1 MLALLPSALAFRIT
15 GAELHEILGL
25 ATVAAFALHNILNRA
40 WYRSLGRGRYNADRS
55 AGTAVVAAIAA
66 CAAACAVSGVAL
78 SGFVFGLSD
87 RFGGLGIRA
96 VHTTSAYWTFVLCGV
111 HVGLRAGF
119 LRFLPK
125 IASAAVFCAG
135 AYFFVSRGMPE
146 NFSRGR
152 LSIFTKCHLPP
163 ISARRRRFFSPR
175 RSARAPCGNS
185 CGGGDFQG
193 AKKCGLQRQTALGS
207 GIAALSFWV

>member
-119 LRFLPK
+119 LRGRVFFRLARNARKTFRGGVFRFLRNAICRLFLPD
-125 IASAAVFCAG
+125 
-135 AYFFVSRGMPE
+135 
-146 NFSRGR
+146 
-152 LSIFTKCHLPP
+152 
-163 ISARRRRFFSPR
+163 
-175 RSARAPCGNS
+175 
-185 CGGGDFQG
+185 GGDSFRRG
-193 AKKCGLQRQTALGS
+193 VRRARPAETLAAEVIFHDAKMRLAWQTALGS
-207 GIAALSFWV
+207 GIAALSFGV

>member
-78 SGFVFGLSD
+78 SGFP
-87 RFGGLGIRA
+87 
-96 VHTTSAYWTFVLCGV
+96 T
-111 HVGLRAGF
+111 
-119 LRFLPK
+119 
-125 IASAAVFCAG
+125 ASAGLESAPFIQLPRIGLLFCAASTSG
-135 AYFFVSRGMPE
+135 SERAFCASSRRLPPPPFSARARIFSSRAE
-146 NFSRGR
+146 CPKNFSRGR

-185 CGGGDFQG
+185 CGGGDFSRRKNAACMANRIRVG
-193 AKKCGLQRQTALGS
+193 DSRAIFRGSRQE
-207 GIAALSFWV
+207 

>member
-1 MLALLPSALAFRIT
+1 MKNSNTLRTWVDASMLALLPSALAFRIT

-25 ATVAAFALHNILNRA
+25 ATVAAFALHNVLNRA

-55 AGTAVVAAIAA
+55 AGVAVVAAIAA

-87 RFGGLGIRA
+87 RFGGLGVRA
-96 VHTTSAYWTFVLCGV
+96 VHTSSAYWTFVLCGV

-119 LRFLPK
+119 LRFVPK
-125 IASAAVFCAG
+125 IASAAVFCSG

-146 NFSRGR
+146 KLFAGASFDFYEMPFAAYFCQTAAILFAAAFGARALR
-152 LSIFTKCHLPP
+152 KLL
-163 ISARRRRFFSPR
+163 RRR
-175 RSARAPCGNS
+175 
-185 CGGGDFQG
+185 
-193 AKKCGLQRQTALGS
+193 
-207 GIAALSFWV
+207 

>member
-25 ATVAAFALHNILNRA
+25 AAVAAFALHNVLNRA

-66 CAAACAVSGVAL
+66 CALLCAVSGVAL

-87 RFGGLGIRA
+87 CFGGLGIRA

-119 LRFLPK
+119 LRFVPK
-125 IASAAVFCAG
+125 LAAAAVFCSG

-146 NFSRGR
+146 KLFAGASFDFYEMPFAAYFCQTAAILFAAAFGARALR
-152 LSIFTKCHLPP
+152 KLL
-163 ISARRRRFFSPR
+163 RRR
-175 RSARAPCGNS
+175 
-185 CGGGDFQG
+185 
-193 AKKCGLQRQTALGS
+193 
-207 GIAALSFWV
+207 